1 MAKDP
6 GIKAPTTRAK
16 AGARAAGA
24 AKPPSVAAK
33 APAAPKKP
41 FNPVQFAKE
50 VRSEA
55 RKITWTSW
63 KETWINA
70 VLVFILVAVTAVFF
84 LLVDGSLSF
93 LIQQLLRLASS

>member
-1 MAKDP
+1 MAKDK
-6 GIKAPTTRAK
+6 GNKPTNRSRAD
-16 AGARAAGA
+16 ARSAGA
-24 AKPPSVAAK
+24 APTPSVS

-41 FNPVQFAKE
+41 FNPAQFAKE
-50 VRSEA
+50 VRAES

-70 VLVFILVAVTAVFF
+70 VLVLILVSITAVFF